1 MMPELL
7 RLAGKSEPY
16 ESVIHISS
24 VRVGQRDPLKKPEV
38 MRKMSFLRTFVRFKD
53 NLVSRH

>member
-16 ESVIHISS
+16 ESVIRISS
-24 VRVGQRDPLKKPEV
+24 RVGQRDPLKKPEV